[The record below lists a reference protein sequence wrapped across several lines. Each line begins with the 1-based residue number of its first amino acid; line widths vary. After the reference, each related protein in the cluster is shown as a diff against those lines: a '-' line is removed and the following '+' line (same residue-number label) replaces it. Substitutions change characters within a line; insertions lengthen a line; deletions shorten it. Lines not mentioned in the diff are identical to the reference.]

1 MNTTILIS
9 GIFLAAVGVYYKAPP
24 LAKSAALLAGAVII
38 LARLMTIP
46 AQKVRTVYKW
56 PP

>member
-38 LARLMTIP
+38 LARLMAIP
-46 AQKVRTVYKW
+46 AQKVRTIYKW